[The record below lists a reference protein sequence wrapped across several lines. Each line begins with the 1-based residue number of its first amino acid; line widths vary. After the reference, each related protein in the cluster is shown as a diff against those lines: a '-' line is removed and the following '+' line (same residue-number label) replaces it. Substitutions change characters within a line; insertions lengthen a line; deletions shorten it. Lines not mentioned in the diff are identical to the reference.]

1 MPHHITSPNLIDDLT
16 TPHHVT
22 PAQLAAIAHRQIQQ
36 WEPTAEEREEI
47 GRELYARVFTRARVQ
62 PMAWIVKAACSEAPD
77 AARHVLQTVAAHA
90 SQQLRRG
97 VEHDETA
104 TPTGRAVAERMIAQT
119 LAAVV
124 TEVLQL
130 YSTTPENFR
139 VIPPLTRQ
147 QQQEDDRRAR
157 LAHWTTPGPS
167 ARILPT
173 DSAGFSITT
182 ETPVERLQT

>member
-1 MPHHITSPNLIDDLT
+1 MTTRPDLIDDLT

-22 PAQLAAIAHRQIQQ
+22 PEQLAAIAHRQIAR

-47 GRELYARVFTRARVQ
+47 GRELYTRVFTRARVQ

-97 VEHDETA
+97 MEHNETA
-104 TPTGRAVAERMIAQT
+104 TPTGRTVAERMIAQT

-124 TEVLQL
+124 TEILEL
-130 YSTTPENFR
+130 YSNAPGNLRT
-139 VIPPLTRQ
+139 VPPLTRQ
-147 QQQEDDRRAR
+147 QQQEDDRRAK
-157 LAHWTTPGPS
+157 LAHWISEGGPR
-167 ARILPT
+167 AHMLPT
-173 DSAGFSITT
+173 DNAGFTITT
-182 ETPVERLQT
+182 EPPVEST